1 MEIYLI
7 IKDFENYSIS
17 NFGNVK
23 NNLTGRVLKTSLC
36 HPGYKKVNFH
46 KNGKSKTVYI
56 HQLVAEAFLLNP
68 DNKKCI
74 DHIDND
80 KENNNISNLRY
91 ATHIENSQNRSI
103 SSKNTSGVKG
113 VHFNKANNK
122 WRACIV
128 IDYKSIHIGYFET
141 LEEAKIARQARANL
155 EFGEYIN
162 LIEEIKTKII
172 ILENLFLENF

>member
-1 MEIYLI
+1 MEIFNI
-7 IKDFENYSIS
+7 IKDFENYSVS
-17 NFGNVK
+17 NLGNVK

-36 HPGYKKVNFH
+36 KGYQRVNLS
-46 KNGKSKTVYI
+46 KDGKSKTVYN
-56 HQLVAEAFLLNP
+56 HQLVAEHFLLNP
-68 DNKKCI
+68 ENKLCV

-80 KENNNISNLRY
+80 KENNKISNLRY
-91 ATHIENSQNRSI
+91 ATHIENGRNSSI
-103 SSKNTSGVKG
+103 SKKNTSGVKG
-113 VHFNKANNK
+113 VYFHKPSQKWMAYIGINKKLIN
-122 WRACIV
+122 
-128 IDYKSIHIGYFET
+128 IGLFET